1 VEDFTTIGTLCF
13 KKSYHNSV
21 PSPMRPNELWTCQ
34 TTQAPRHKP
43 VVVKVVVVRPVEEEE
58 EGIGV
63 ASDIVKADVRIR
75 TPQVM

>member
-1 VEDFTTIGTLCF
+1 
-13 KKSYHNSV
+13 
-21 PSPMRPNELWTCQ
+21 MRPNELWTCQ